1 MEGIE
6 SEGKSVSE
14 AVEAA
19 LKKLGVRRD
28 QVEVQILQE
37 ASGGFMGIGSKPAR
51 VKITQKHWGEPT
63 PTNLPPKP
71 SPRAERR
78 VQNSGPRR
86 GQPERRGSAPQPR
99 HESPRPAPKSSPK
112 PARPESRPEPR
123 HDPKPEPR
131 HEPKHEPRHEPR
143 QEPRHEPRHEPRREP
158 RPEAAPVDSKAA
170 CRESEA
176 LLKELLK
183 TMQFDSGTLT
193 ITWDEKQE
201 RVKALLESQD
211 AEFLIGQDGKGLES
225 FQFIATLMLSRR
237 LGTPAAVQVETLG
250 YWEKREADILGQA
263 QKGIEE
269 VKRTGK
275 SFRLQPMDPAMRRL
289 IHRNLQD
296 HPDVETASEGEG
308 SWRKIVIRPRRK

>member
-1 MEGIE
+1 MEGME

-37 ASGGFMGIGSKPAR
+37 ASSGFMGIGAKPAR

-63 PTNLPPKP
+63 PAGAPPKP
-71 SPRAERR
+71 AAPKPERR
-78 VQNSGPRR
+78 SQNQPLRR
-86 GQPERRGSAPQPR
+86 GQPERRGQQSRPNVPHARPAAA
-99 HESPRPAPKSSPK
+99 PAPKEAPV
-112 PARPESRPEPR
+112 R
-123 HDPKPEPR
+123 HDPRP
-131 HEPKHEPRHEPR
+131 
-143 QEPRHEPRHEPRREP
+143 EPRREP

-170 CRESEA
+170 CGQSAA
-176 LLKELLK
+176 LLKELLGAMGFESSK
-183 TMQFDSGTLT
+183 IAVS
-193 ITWDEKQE
+193 WDDKQE
-201 RVKALLESQD
+201 RVKAVLDTPD
-211 AEFLIGQDGKGLES
+211 AQLLIGSDGRGLES

-237 LGTPAAVQVETLG
+237 LGTPAAVQVEALG

-263 QKGIEE
+263 QRGIDE

-275 SFRLQPMDPAMRRL
+275 ACRLAPMDPAMRRL
-289 IHRNLQD
+289 VHRNLAG

-308 SWRKIVIRPRRK
+308 SWRKIVLRPRRK